1 MTGKILE
8 SLAALLPGADET
20 VLGIVAEAVVQ
31 QILNYTNLDALP
43 EQLVTPAVL
52 IAKAY
57 YKAGGFDGSEQTV
70 ASVKR
75 GDVQTN
81 FGAEKSA
88 VDFAGTGFFGY
99 KAMLD
104 PFRKLR
110 W

>member
-1 MTGKILE
+1 MTKRVLE
-8 SLAALLPGADET
+8 SLAALLPGADEAAI
-20 VLGIVAEAVVQ
+20 GIVTEAVVQ
-31 QILNYTNLDALP
+31 QILNYTNLDELP

-57 YKAGGFDGSEQTV
+57 WKAGGFDGSAQTV
-70 ASVKR
+70 TAVKR
-75 GDVQTN
+75 GDVQTS
-81 FGAEKSA
+81 FGAEKTA
-88 VDFAGTGFFGY
+88 VDLAGSGFFGY